1 MKWLNSLS
9 EVQQEKVLNLAE
21 QERPKMKAEQRQS
34 KRDLEEQRR
43 RRLQTAHEKR
53 EALRKAQR
61 QRDELSEHH
70 LITSSQELRQAMAMI
85 EVEDSS
91 TSQRRMKLTMRNWRS
106 TTRSN
111 CLDRLE

>member
-1 MKWLNSLS
+1 
-9 EVQQEKVLNLAE
+9 
-21 QERPKMKAEQRQS
+21 MKAEQRQS

-53 EALRKAQR
+53 EALRRKAQR

-91 TSQRRMKLTMRNWRS
+91 TSQRRMKLTMLKTQINLRKKVLKQSIDSVHTVHESSGQWVIFLTWNLS
-106 TTRSN
+106 
-111 CLDRLE
+111 